1 MLKTPDS
8 AAEAVE
14 AFQLTPQQ
22 QHLIREDHQN
32 QKLWNE
38 VLASLAEGPV
48 CKGFLNNNVLILTN
62 SEKYSLQISQNLIF
76 LCNPLSQ
83 CHYLSKVI

>member
-8 AAEAVE
+8 AEAVE

-32 QKLWNE
+32 QKLWDE
-38 VLASLAEGPV
+38 VLASLVEGPV
-48 CKGFLNNNVLILTN
+48 CKGFFNNNVLILTN
-62 SEKYSLQISQNLIF
+62 SKKIISF
-76 LCNPLSQ
+76 ASQ
-83 CHYLSKVI
+83 SKLDVFM